1 MIWFGTGSDD
11 FLLATSKATVEM
23 LNQHGFSATFQES
36 AGAHTWVNW
45 RNYLSELAPR
55 LFR

>member
-1 MIWFGTGSDD
+1 
-11 FLLATSKATVEM
+11 VEM

>member
-1 MIWFGTGSDD
+1 MIWSTRTAS
-11 FLLATSKATVEM
+11 VEM
-23 LNQHGFSATFQES
+23 LKKHVLPATFEES

-45 RNYLSELAPR
+45 RNYLYEVAPR